1 MSGGTVAE
9 AEHARSA
16 DAVIC
21 VDGLVDEHEELAAHL
36 EQDDTDPQLE
46 QLVPQHRSRLEVSN
60 CGYRVAPNEM
70 KIPG

>member
-36 EQDDTDPQLE
+36 EQDDTGPQLE
-46 QLVPQHRSRLEVSN
+46 QLDSHNIVHGSKLVTVVTEWHLTN
-60 CGYRVAPNEM
+60 
-70 KIPG
+70 